1 MKVSQGTTKST
12 IQTKDER
19 IEELI
24 RILES
29 SNRQEDGC
37 FQEKFQE
44 LKGSLQSANG
54 GGGWGQNF
62 EGGVECT
69 ESADQETVATMLT
82 EGQTHALNVTE
93 TRLGLEAKTSALEIG
108 GLQERIAD
116 LVKEAEEYAK
126 INRELRGS
134 TTSSATRIKDVE
146 AKVLGLETAVT
157 ETART
162 IADLE
167 SAASGSARMLTDL
180 DSAASVA
187 ATDDHNETIRKL
199 RSACAISAKTMS

>member
-1 MKVSQGTTKST
+1 
-12 IQTKDER
+12 
-19 IEELI
+19 
-24 RILES
+24 
-29 SNRQEDGC
+29 
-37 FQEKFQE
+37 
-44 LKGSLQSANG
+44 
-54 GGGWGQNF
+54 
-62 EGGVECT
+62 
-69 ESADQETVATMLT
+69 MLT